1 MIARA
6 LTVVALLIATSGAT
20 LADQQPQWIAAGTR
34 LKFHLDAPASS
45 SESRT
50 GQTFAFAL
58 LAPIVLDGST
68 IPVDGSTGLGT
79 IVLAGHAGPNGH
91 EGDLTLRIDSLR
103 TADGRIVTFADQNF
117 EINGKNYKIA
127 TGVLGFV
134 PFVGIG
140 AHIIRGNEIT
150 VDPSTPIETVLLHPA
165 TIAYPPTPQ
174 RSAASS

>member
-1 MIARA
+1 MLARA
-6 LTVVALLIATSGAT
+6 FAAAVFLIATTGVAP
-20 LADQQPQWIAAGTR
+20 ADRNPEYIAAGTR
-34 LKFHLDAPASS
+34 VQFHLTAPVSS
-45 SESRT
+45 SQSRT
-50 GQTFAFAL
+50 GQRFAFAL
-58 LAPIVLDGST
+58 LSPIVLDGST
-68 IPVDGSTGLGT
+68 IPVDGSTGSGT

-103 TADGRIVTFADQNF
+103 TADGRVVTFADQDF

-165 TIAYPPTPQ
+165 TIAYPPTPHP
-174 RSAASS
+174 SAASS

>member
-1 MIARA
+1 MLARA
-6 LTVVALLIATSGAT
+6 FAAAALLIVTCGAM
-20 LADQQPQWIAAGTR
+20 LAVKPEYIAAGTHVQ
-34 LKFHLDAPASS
+34 FHLAAPVSS
-45 SESRT
+45 SQSHT

-58 LAPIVLDGST
+58 LAPIVLDGSE
-68 IPVDGSTGLGT
+68 IPVDGSTGSGT

-91 EGDLTLRIDSLR
+91 EGDLTLRIDTIH
-103 TADGRIVTFADQNF
+103 TADGRVVTFADQHF

-174 RSAASS
+174 PSAAST